1 MNKSTRRRRR
11 YASALRSESAE
22 ATKAAILKASRNLFG
37 RHGVDKVTVA
47 AIATKAAVSP
57 STVYSLFESKEGIL
71 RELMRASIFGSRFQ
85 SAQSLV
91 VGLTDPIRL
100 VAMTAKIARAI
111 YESETAE
118 LGLLRGISAFS
129 PSLRKL
135 ENEFENIRF
144 EMQEERLK
152 KLSDSGKLMK
162 TLTLAEA
169 RRVMWMYTSRDI
181 YRMLVQV
188 GGWTPDRY
196 ERWLSD
202 TLVNALVEK

>member
-1 MNKSTRRRRR
+1 MNKSTRRPRR

-22 ATKAAILKASRNLFG
+22 ATKAAILKASRDLFG

-152 KLSDSGKLMK
+152 TLSDSGKLMK

-169 RRVMWMYTSRDI
+169 RRVMWMYTSRDV

-196 ERWLSD
+196 EQWLSD
-202 TLVNALVEK
+202 TLVNALVKK

>member
-22 ATKAAILKASRNLFG
+22 ATKAAILKASRDLFG

-152 KLSDSGKLMK
+152 TLSDSGKLMK

-169 RRVMWMYTSRDI
+169 RRVMWMYTSRDV

-196 ERWLSD
+196 EQWLSD
-202 TLVNALVEK
+202 TLVNALVKK